1 MRMELTDS
9 GCLKVWLS
17 EEDLAELG
25 LTFESLDY
33 GDPVTRDAMKII
45 LTAARK
51 ETGFQAEG
59 GLMVEALPVDGG
71 CLLLFTPAENR
82 RRTRMKRA
90 VGPYVYELDNA
101 DQLLGM
107 ARSFGRAAAPLTG
120 SSLYAFGKGYRLVL
134 YPAAPLARGVGD
146 LLDEFARRTGEGDA
160 AAAFTA
166 EHGRPIAVGDALNRL
181 CAAVRKPAADQHDW
195 I

>member
-25 LTFESLDY
+25 LTFELLDY
-33 GDPVTRDAMKII
+33 EDPVTRDAMKII

-82 RRTRMKRA
+82 RRTRMKRPRGLMFTSWITPTSCWD
-90 VGPYVYELDNA
+90 GP
-101 DQLLGM
+101 Q
-107 ARSFGRAAAPLTG
+107 SWPAAAPLTG

-146 LLDEFARRTGEGDA
+146 LLDEFARRAGEG
-160 AAAFTA
+160 
-166 EHGRPIAVGDALNRL
+166 AVHAPR
-181 CAAVRKPAADQHDW
+181 
-195 I
+195 

>member
-1 MRMELTDS
+1 MELTDS

-33 GDPVTRDAMKII
+33 EDPIARDAMKIL

-71 CLLLFTPAENR
+71 CCYFHAGKPTANPYEKGRGALCLR
-82 RRTRMKRA
+82 
-90 VGPYVYELDNA
+90 VG
-101 DQLLGM
+101 
-107 ARSFGRAAAPLTG
+107 
-120 SSLYAFGKGYRLVL
+120 
-134 YPAAPLARGVGD
+134 
-146 LLDEFARRTGEGDA
+146 
-160 AAAFTA
+160 
-166 EHGRPIAVGDALNRL
+166 
-181 CAAVRKPAADQHDW
+181 
-195 I
+195 